1 MTPTATAKPTPAKK
15 SGIESVAVSNLQ
27 GQTVE
32 QLRLDPARWGG
43 TVNTALLYQA
53 VRMYRANLR
62 AGTAATK
69 TRGEVSGGGKKP
81 WKQKH
86 TGRARAGSNRS
97 PLWRHG
103 GIVFGPHPRDF
114 SYRLPE
120 RIRRQALAESLAAKL
135 RDHEIIVVD
144 ELTAQTPKTK
154 PFAGLLQQFG
164 IVKSSL
170 IVLAALDAPTVLS
183 LRNLE
188 HVSLRRAQDLT
199 AFDVLNHDKLVMT
212 KAAWAAVER
221 RLFGAGASQPDA
233 APAAAA
239 ATTATRRTP
248 APRTK
253 DVPRA

>member
-1 MTPTATAKPTPAKK
+1 MTPATATAPTPARQQAD
-15 SGIESVAVSNLQ
+15 SVAILNLQ

-43 TVNTALLYQA
+43 AVNTALLYQA

-103 GIVFGPHPRDF
+103 GITFGPHPRDF

-120 RIRRQALAESLAAKL
+120 RIRRQALAQSLSAKL
-135 RDHEIIVVD
+135 RDHEVIILD
-144 ELTAQTPKTK
+144 ALKAQAPKTK
-154 PFAGLLQQFG
+154 PFAGLPKQFG

-170 IVLAALDAPTVLS
+170 IVLAELDAPTVLS

-188 HVSLRRAQDLT
+188 HLVLRRAQDLT
-199 AFDVLNHDKLVMT
+199 AFDVLNHDKIVMT
-212 KAAWAAVER
+212 KEAWTTVER
-221 RLFGAGASQPDA
+221 RLFGQETSRG
-233 APAAAA
+233 
-239 ATTATRRTP
+239 
-248 APRTK
+248 
-253 DVPRA
+253 